1 MIPASQAS
9 LRAWAAVIRSP
20 VSNTAGV
27 WLVAEEVLQ
36 GHGDHHGGVDAA
48 GLGEPVDGVAGD
60 VLAERVPEPLGG
72 AGVLAV
78 LGGVDREHRL
88 LEHGAHVAGQGEPA
102 VAQAVPVV
110 GDA

>member
-9 LRAWAAVIRSP
+9 WRAWEAADRF
-20 VSNTAGV
+20 AGV
-27 WLVAEEVLQ
+27 QQGRGVAVPEQVLQ

-60 VLAERVPEPLGG
+60 VLAERVPEPFGG
-72 AGVLAV
+72 AGVLPV
-78 LGGVDREHRL
+78 FRGGVGQHGL
-88 LEHGAHVAGQGEPA
+88 LEHRADRGRQGEPA